1 MNILITGADGQL
13 GRCLRKTYEEM
24 GGVNSLT
31 FHKMDCLFIGHRE
44 LDVTNY
50 PAVQAA
56 VMGHDADIVINCAAY
71 TDVTGAENEP
81 DKCADIN
88 THALSALCD
97 ICEGYGTRLFQISS
111 DFVFDG
117 KKNIPYTV
125 SDKPHPLSQYGLTK
139 AAGESLVCAMKGGTV
154 IRTGWLYSEYGRN
167 FYTKV
172 TERLRTLRSGDGEP
186 GELIEVPVDQV
197 GTPTYAMNLAGFI
210 LYLIGSRKY
219 MDAGRIIHFSDEGA
233 VSRYD
238 FACAIERNL
247 NLKELIYNDYGRGYT
262 PLLSFV
268 RARYSAE
275 GSDGAIRPAYSVLDK
290 RETEGIGYPIMNWN
304 DALALCMSNDE
315 RL

>member
-24 GGVNSLT
+24 GGVDSVT
-31 FHKMDCLFIGHRE
+31 FHKMDCVLMGRGA
-44 LDVTNY
+44 LDIRKYSDVR
-50 PAVQAA
+50 AA
-56 VMGHDADIVINCAAY
+56 VMSHHADIVINCAAY
-71 TDVTGAENEP
+71 TDVTAAESEP
-81 DKCADIN
+81 DKCAETN

-97 ICEGYGTRLFQISS
+97 ICEGYGTRLIHISS

-117 KKNIPYTV
+117 KKSTPYRVT
-125 SDKPHPLSQYGLTK
+125 DNPMPLSQYGLTK
-139 AAGESLVCAMKGGTV
+139 AAGESMVCGMRGGTV

-167 FYTKV
+167 FYTKIRD
-172 TERLRTLRSGDGEP
+172 RLKTLRSGEGEP
-186 GELIEVPVDQV
+186 GEVIEVPVDQV

-219 MDAGRIIHFSDEGA
+219 QEAGKIVHFTDEGA

-247 NLKELIYNDYGRGYT
+247 NLREMIYNDFNRNYT
-262 PLLSFV
+262 PLPTFI

-275 GSDGAIRPAYSVLDK
+275 DKDGIIRPAYSVLDK
-290 RETEGIGYPIMNWN
+290 GETYGIGYPIMNWN

-315 RL
+315 KL